1 MQTKLLLADDSVTI
15 QKVVGLTF
23 AGEDVQ
29 IVSVADGDAAI
40 EKARAFRPDVVLAD
54 VFMPGRNGYEV
65 CATMKSDPE
74 LAAIPVVLLVGTFEP
89 FDEIEAARVKCD
101 AYLTKP
107 FDTAELI
114 GIVRSLARRG
124 GAGKPAV
131 AKTQAAGS
139 EAPLVTDRTRE
150 SFLGAGRILDVFD
163 FPIPQP
169 AAVRTGSVVE
179 TPLVEATAA
188 PEAVPEPEEEAAPA
202 AASQVIPFPGTRPG
216 GAQESAPAAL
226 SEDVIDQIVEK
237 VVRRMSQ
244 DIVREI
250 AWEVVPELSESMIRQ
265 FLNEL
270 KLPDKK

>member
-1 MQTKLLLADDSVTI
+1 MPTKLLLADDSVTI

-23 AGEDVQ
+23 AAEDVQ
-29 IVSVADGDAAI
+29 IESVADGDAAI
-40 EKARAFRPDVVLAD
+40 ERARAFRPDVVLAD
-54 VFMPGRNGYEV
+54 VCMPGRTGYEV
-65 CATMKSDPE
+65 CATIKSDPE
-74 LAAIPVVLLVGTFEP
+74 LRGTPVVLLVGTFEP

-107 FDTAELI
+107 FDTSELI
-114 GIVRSLARRG
+114 GIVRSLAGRRG
-124 GAGKPAV
+124 AEKAAAV
-131 AKTQAAGS
+131 TAQIAAS
-139 EAPLVTDRTRE
+139 ESPLVSERSRE

-169 AAVRTGSVVE
+169 AAVQA
-179 TPLVEATAA
+179 EAAVQAAAEA
-188 PEAVPEPEEEAAPA
+188 PEAPEPFSAPEEKATPA
-202 AASQVIPFPGTRPG
+202 VAASQVIPFPGMRPG
-216 GAQESAPAAL
+216 GAPESAPTAL
-226 SEDVIDQIVEK
+226 SEEMIDQIVEK

-244 DIVREI
+244 DVVREI